1 MRYLLPVFLA
11 FAPLLAGQSV
21 SGLWDAAVTVNGVRI
36 PFRYE
41 IAQDGGAVKGFF
53 FNGEE
58 RVGSTG
64 GSLEEGHLVLRYK
77 HYASRLDVKVKDGN
91 LEGTY
96 GRESKPYPFEAKR
109 FTPRTEQAEAVPSIE
124 GLWEIPTKSPK
135 GESAWRFIVRQSGAE
150 VSATILRVDGDT
162 GTLAGTYKDGKFV
175 LSHFSGARPSL
186 LEVTWL
192 ADGTLELL
200 QNGKTAL
207 TAIRSTEARTK
218 GLPEPADPTRFTSVK
233 DPAEPFHFSGRN
245 LAGDLITDAD
255 GRFRNKVVIVAISG
269 SWCPNCHDEA
279 PFLEELYRK
288 YGSQGLEIVALSFEE
303 QEQQKD
309 LGRLRAFVKQ
319 YGIGYTVLVPGEP
332 SELKDKLPQAVN
344 LNSWP
349 TTFFLGRD
357 GRVRSVHAGFAGA
370 ASGEFH
376 TKSTE
381 EITAL
386 VERLIGESNFAAIG
400 GGNL

>member
-1 MRYLLPVFLA
+1 MRHLLSVFIA

-41 IAQDGGAVKGFF
+41 IAEDGATVNGFF

-64 GSLEEGHLVLRYK
+64 GSLEAGHLVLRYD
-77 HYASRLDVKVKDGN
+77 HYASRLDVKIIDGK

-109 FTPRTEQAEAVPSIE
+109 FTPLPERAEAVPSIE

-162 GTLAGTYKDGKFV
+162 GTLAGTYRDGKFV

-233 DPAEPFHFSGRN
+233 DPAQPFHFSGRN
-245 LAGDLITDAD
+245 LAGDVVTDAD
-255 GRFRNKVVIVAISG
+255 GRFRNKIVIVAISG

-332 SELKDKLPQAVN
+332 SELRDKLPQAVN

-376 TKSTE
+376 KKSTE
-381 EITAL
+381 EITTL
-386 VERLIGESNFAAIG
+386 VERLIGESNFAAIS